1 MKEHLMQEDPGQEDI
16 DQVEVPPTPL
26 PDASGTG
33 AGTPALSLTPEEVQQ
48 LTESLDPSILALLS
62 LC

>member
-1 MKEHLMQEDPGQEDI
+1 MQENPGQENI
-16 DQVEVPPTPL
+16 DPVEAPPTPL
-26 PDASGTG
+26 PDATGTE
-33 AGTPALSLTPEEVQQ
+33 AQTPALSLTPEEAQQ